1 MRKLWFHVI
10 LMEIFYNNNNN
21 NFDSIQNDLVTFPLY
36 GKVTRYKNEKVSSK
50 RVMTWLFVRQNIM
63 AIFFYHI

>member
-21 NFDSIQNDLVTFPLY
+21 NFDSIQNDFVTFPLY
-36 GKVTRYKNEKVSSK
+36 GKVTPYKNEKVS
-50 RVMTWLFVRQNIM
+50 
-63 AIFFYHI
+63 

>member
-21 NFDSIQNDLVTFPLY
+21 NNFDGIQNDFVTFPLY
-36 GKVTRYKNEKVSSK
+36 GKVTPYKNEKVSSK
-50 RVMTWLFVRQNIM
+50 RAKT
-63 AIFFYHI
+63 